1 MNETTR
7 ARLTLACILITILLD
22 MVGVGIIV
30 PVLPELL
37 EQLTG
42 GGVSEAAVIGGYLVF
57 AYAFMQ
63 FIMSPI
69 LGNLS
74 DRFGRRPVLLGSLLG
89 LTIDYAI
96 MGFTPVVWYL
106 FVGRL
111 ISGSA
116 GAAVATATA
125 YMADITPPHKRSQ
138 RFGLIGAAFG
148 LGFIIGP
155 VIGGELGELGPR
167 VPFYAAAAIAFANF
181 LFGVFVLP
189 ESLHHTKRRK
199 FDLRRANPFGAV
211 LALRKYPVVPWLLLV
226 LFCFAL
232 AAQSYPSVYNYFTI
246 EVFHFSSSQI
256 GRSLG
261 AFGIGFAICQAFLVG
276 PAVKRVGE
284 TPVVIFG
291 MAAAAIAFIGTA
303 FIHTQLWLYIY
314 LMIGA
319 MSGLSVPAING
330 MLSHQVPDNAQGE
343 LQGAVNAA
351 NSLATII
358 GPLAATQI
366 FAYFTYAADSPGYYP
381 GAPFLAAGFLIA
393 GAAGLFIFVALRFD
407 LMHRPSVASHP
418 VVPEMAPPGQINIPA
433 PDKRPRGNG
442 NGDEGDDGNDD
453 GGARRPDIG
462 HGHPPGT

>member
-1 MNETTR
+1 MKQETR

-22 MVGVGIIV
+22 MIGVGIIV

-37 EQLTG
+37 EELTG

-63 FIMSPI
+63 FIMSPV

-89 LTIDYAI
+89 LTIDYTI

-106 FVGRL
+106 FVGRI

-125 YMADITPPHKRSQ
+125 YMADISPPHKRSQ

-155 VIGGELGELGPR
+155 VLGGELGELGPR
-167 VPFYAAAAIAFANF
+167 VPFYAAAVLAFSNL
-181 LFGVFVLP
+181 LFGLFVLP

-232 AAQSYPSVYNYFTI
+232 AAQAYPSVYNYFTI
-246 EVFHFSSSQI
+246 EVFRFSSSQI

-261 AFGIGFAICQAFLVG
+261 AFGIGFAICQALLVG
-276 PAVKRVGE
+276 PAVRRVGE

-291 MAAAAIAFIGTA
+291 MVAAAIAFIGTA

-319 MSGLSVPAING
+319 LSGLSVPAING
-330 MLSHQVPDNAQGE
+330 MLSRNVPDDAQGE

-366 FAYFTYAADSPGYYP
+366 FAYFTYAADSPGYFP
-381 GAPFLAAGFLIA
+381 GAPFLAAGILIA
-393 GAAGLFIFVALRFD
+393 GAAALFIYTALRFD
-407 LMHRPSVASHP
+407 LIHRPPVATHP
-418 VVPEMAPPGQINIPA
+418 VVPEMAPPGQISIPS
-433 PDKRPRGNG
+433 PDDRDNSEGNG
-442 NGDEGDDGNDD
+442 NGENGDNGNGD
-453 GGARRPDIG
+453 R
-462 HGHPPGT
+462 HPPRH